1 MLLVK
6 VAILAES
13 LANAQTTPP
22 TTTTMLPIA
31 SGIDQSIASVVLV
44 PLGARIRLG
53 VRELLLVEL
62 HEFGLHL
69 ASLSLAR

>member
-22 TTTTMLPIA
+22 ITTTMLPIA
-31 SGIDQSIASVVLV
+31 SGIDQSIASVVLCTIS
-44 PLGARIRLG
+44 LRGSLCIG
-53 VRELLLVEL
+53 ELLLVEL